1 MLYLYDCPNVKYES
15 FPAYTNCPTAG
26 SYRALGAPQG
36 HFALETLMD
45 RVAEHLDIDKVEFR
59 LRNHVPVDGQSGYR
73 VSPEDQIIDSQPVEG
88 GVPFSSNELEQC
100 LLKGSEAFGWGKIS
114 DSDVNL
120 KSESSKKYGSGVA
133 IMIYRGGP
141 GYPTG
146 AEVRLTNMGEIVVIC
161 GLMDVGEGMTT
172 VLSQICAEVIGVP
185 YEDISTIF
193 GDTGQTPD
201 APITSGSTAT
211 FSAGTAVMEAANVIK
226 DHITKLAAGALEM
239 DAADL
244 SVSDGYVFA
253 TDDSERRISIKNI
266 ASLMD
271 EDYLSAVSTVNP
283 GSTDY
288 IVNSFGAHF
297 VRVEVD
303 TDTGNIKVLKYV
315 AAHDS
320 GVIINP
326 QLALNQVEG
335 GISQMLGLALS
346 EELITDK
353 PTGVTLNGSY
363 LEHKSPTILDYPD
376 IEVIF
381 ADCVDPV
388 GPMGAKALGEVPS
401 VGVGAAVANAV
412 YDAIGIRFNR
422 LPISP
427 DKILA
432 GLYGTEH

>member
-1 MLYLYDCPNVKYES
+1 
-15 FPAYTNCPTAG
+15 
-26 SYRALGAPQG
+26 
-36 HFALETLMD
+36 
-45 RVAEHLDIDKVEFR
+45 
-59 LRNHVPVDGQSGYR
+59 
-73 VSPEDQIIDSQPVEG
+73 
-88 GVPFSSNELEQC
+88 
-100 LLKGSEAFGWGKIS
+100 
-114 DSDVNL
+114 
-120 KSESSKKYGSGVA
+120 
-133 IMIYRGGP
+133 
-141 GYPTG
+141 
-146 AEVRLTNMGEIVVIC
+146 
-161 GLMDVGEGMTT
+161 
-172 VLSQICAEVIGVP
+172 
-185 YEDISTIF
+185 
-193 GDTGQTPD
+193 
-201 APITSGSTAT
+201 
-211 FSAGTAVMEAANVIK
+211 
-226 DHITKLAAGALEM
+226 
-239 DAADL
+239 
-244 SVSDGYVFA
+244 
-253 TDDSERRISIKNI
+253 
-266 ASLMD
+266 
-271 EDYLSAVSTVNP
+271 LSAVSTVNP